1 MNRYTYNGFSYRN
14 TENEEIN
21 ELRQRLMK
29 AEHDLFFLWG
39 FILAQDEYEEAVDF
53 LSEREE
59 DAAPFS
65 TVM

>member
-1 MNRYTYNGFSYRN
+1 MNRYCYNGFETCR

-21 ELRQRLMK
+21 ELRQRLRK

-39 FILAQDEYEEAVDF
+39 FIMTQDEYEEAVAF

-59 DAAPFS
+59 NAVPFS

>member
-1 MNRYTYNGFSYRN
+1 MNRYFYNGFETSR

-21 ELRQRLMK
+21 ELRQRLRK

-39 FILAQDEYEEAVDF
+39 FIMTLDKYEEAVSF

-59 DAAPFS
+59 NAAPFS